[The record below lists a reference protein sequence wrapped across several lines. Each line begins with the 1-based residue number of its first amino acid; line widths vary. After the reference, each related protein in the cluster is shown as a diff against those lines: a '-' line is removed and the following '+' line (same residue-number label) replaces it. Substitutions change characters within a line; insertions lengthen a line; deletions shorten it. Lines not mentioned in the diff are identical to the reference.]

1 MKITKIG
8 KKDSANVV
16 ISFENDEALFLSV
29 EVFMKSGLRKGDDI
43 FVDRFLNLKRENQL
57 YYIKQRA
64 FRYLGRRLHSK
75 SELRTKLLQKRYEID
90 LINEVLNQLEENKYL
105 DDSEFAMVFSEEK
118 IKSKKWSEQKLKAE
132 LIKRGVNSNITNKVL
147 KKVITADDN
156 YKNAFSVAERKFK
169 SLSNRNLDN
178 QSIKMKLNTFLKSRG
193 FNYDVIKEV
202 CEKLLN
208 E

>member
-43 FVDRFLNLKRENQL
+43 SVDRFLNLKRENQL

-75 SELRTKLLQKRYEID
+75 SELRTKLLQKRYEVD
-90 LINEVLNQLEENKYL
+90 LINEVLDELEVNKYL
-105 DDSEFAMVFSEEK
+105 DDSEFALVFSEEK
-118 IKSKKWSEQKLKAE
+118 IKSKKWSGQKLKAE
-132 LIKRGVNSNITNKVL
+132 LIKRGVNSNIITKVL
-147 KKVITADDN
+147 KKVISADDN
-156 YKNAFSVAERKFK
+156 YKHAFSVAERKFK

-178 QSIKMKLNTFLKSRG
+178 KSIKMKLNTFLKSRG